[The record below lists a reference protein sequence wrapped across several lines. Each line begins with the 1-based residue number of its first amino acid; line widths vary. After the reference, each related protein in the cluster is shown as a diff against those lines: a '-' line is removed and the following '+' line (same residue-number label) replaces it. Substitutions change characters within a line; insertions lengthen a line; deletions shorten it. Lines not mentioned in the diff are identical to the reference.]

1 MRKVA
6 VMRKLSMACGLA
18 SIGCAVAIPFAK
30 HYFLFILLCIA
41 FVKAWGWLEEEINP
55 SLPGGPY

>member
-1 MRKVA
+1 
-6 VMRKLSMACGLA
+6 MRKLSMACGLA